1 MDPFLGGALISGGAS
16 IIGGLMGGDAAR
28 SAANRQAEASREA
41 NQLQREQYNQTRA
54 DQEPWRQAG
63 MGALAGLQDGKFQET
78 FDMNKYQQDPGY
90 QFRLAEGNKAINA
103 AASARGMGTSGAT
116 MKALS
121 RYGQDYS
128 SGEYGKAYDRFNN
141 DRTTQ
146 FNRLSSLAGVGQT
159 ANSQLGQAGQNYAN
173 QAGSNIM
180 GAGNAA
186 ASGMIGQ
193 ANAIGGALNGG
204 ANAWMQGQM
213 MSQLFKEKPETNPL
227 LSQRGMQPYQE
238 IKWQSIQTQRFST
251 VKI

>member
-1 MDPFLGGALISGGAS
+1 MDPFTIAAGAQ
-16 IIGGLMGGDAAR
+16 IIGGIMGADAAR
-28 SAANRQAEASREA
+28 GAASAQAGASREA
-41 NQLQREQYNQTRA
+41 MAMQQAQYAQQRA

-78 FDMNKYQQDPGY
+78 FDMSKYQADPGY
-90 QFRLAEGNKAINA
+90 QFRMDEGNKAINA

-116 MKALS
+116 MKALA

-159 ANSQLGQAGQNYAN
+159 ANAQLGQAGQNFANN
-173 QAGSNIM
+173 QAGLMTGI
-180 GAGNAA
+180 GNAQA
-186 ASGMIGQ
+186 AGQMGQ

-204 ANAWMQGQM
+204 ANAWMQQNQM
-213 MSQLFKEKPETNPL
+213 NTMSDLIK
-227 LSQRGMQPYQE
+227 SQNNTRPNYNTRGMIP
-238 IKWQSIQTQRFST
+238 
-251 VKI
+251 